1 MSTNLNYRNV
11 IVADDD
17 PEMLLTV
24 CALVSSAGYNA
35 IATQNFDSF
44 KKNYTDIPFVV
55 MLDLT
60 MVGKDSERIVG
71 FLSSEKYE
79 GSLIFITG
87 ANPQEIS
94 RRQQQADESG
104 LAVVDVLIKP
114 FWLDD
119 VTRALKAIVPR

>member
-24 CALVSSAGYNA
+24 CAFVSSAGYNA
-35 IATQNFDSF
+35 VAAQNFDSF
-44 KKNYTDIPFVV
+44 KKNFTGAPFVV
-55 MLDLT
+55 MLDLA
-60 MVGKDSERIVG
+60 MMGKDSERIVG

-94 RRQQQADESG
+94 RRQQQAEEFG
-104 LAVVDVLIKP
+104 LVVVDVLVKP
-114 FWLDD
+114 FWPDD
-119 VTRALKAIVPR
+119 VNRSLKAIVPR

>member
-1 MSTNLNYRNV
+1 MSTAVNYRNV

-35 IATQNFDSF
+35 IAAQNFDSF
-44 KKNYTDIPFVV
+44 KKNYTEAPFVV

-60 MVGKDSERIVG
+60 MMGKDSERIVG

-94 RRQQQADESG
+94 RRQQQADEFG
-104 LAVVDVLIKP
+104 LSVVDVLIKP

-119 VTRALKAIVPR
+119 VTRSLKAILPR